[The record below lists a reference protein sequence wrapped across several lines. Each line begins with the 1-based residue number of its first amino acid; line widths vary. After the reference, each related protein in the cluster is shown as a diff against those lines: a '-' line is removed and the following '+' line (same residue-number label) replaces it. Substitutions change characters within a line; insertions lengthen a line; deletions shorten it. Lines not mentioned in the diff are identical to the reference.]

1 MKKKILALCLVVALA
16 ATAVIGGTLAYFT
29 DTKEATNTFT
39 VGNVK
44 IKLDEAVPG
53 SEQGERTEEGVVYT
67 GIVPGVAY
75 GKDPVVTN
83 TGANDAYV
91 RLKVRVE
98 NGLNWMGLYG
108 NTNPTAEANFTAM
121 INNTLGEGWEVAD
134 IEMGLNNGLDGKTSD
149 VIVTLNYT
157 KLLAKD
163 EETTAAFTQFML
175 PEAATDKDI
184 TTRISQDG
192 SFAIVVTAEAIQA
205 EGFNGNYTAALAAL
219 DD

>member
-39 VGNVK
+39 VGNVE

-53 SEQGERTEEGVVYT
+53 EQGKRTEEGVEYT

-75 GKDPVVTN
+75 GKDPIVTN

-108 NTNPTAEANFTAM
+108 ATNPSAESNFTAM
-121 INNTLGEGWEVAD
+121 INNTLGADWEVAD
-134 IEMGLNNGLDGKTSD
+134 IDMGINNGLDGMSSD

-157 KLLAKD
+157 KLLAPDAK
-163 EETTAAFTQFML
+163 TPAAFTEFKL
-175 PEAATDKDI
+175 PDSATAKDI

-205 EGFNGNYTAALAAL
+205 EGFNGDYAAALAAL
-219 DD
+219 DA